1 MIAFQNKATLIFTL
15 LTHILTSIVTKIVI
29 CAFGLILLRYTV
41 TSIFPSYYNHSQSIL
56 FLSVFRAVLTGT
68 ETLQLH
74 QSDVV
79 SYFIVSKNVFSETKM
94 PWWWSGAGPGR
105 GGGQMVSALAPIRVR
120 IPLSIQ

>member
-74 QSDVV
+74 RSDVV
-79 SYFIVSKNVFSETKM
+79 SHFIVSKNIFSRNKNAVVVVK
-94 PWWWSGAGPGR
+94 WSACSP
-105 GGGQMVSALAPIRVR
+105 SIRVR
-120 IPLSIQ
+120 IPLSIH